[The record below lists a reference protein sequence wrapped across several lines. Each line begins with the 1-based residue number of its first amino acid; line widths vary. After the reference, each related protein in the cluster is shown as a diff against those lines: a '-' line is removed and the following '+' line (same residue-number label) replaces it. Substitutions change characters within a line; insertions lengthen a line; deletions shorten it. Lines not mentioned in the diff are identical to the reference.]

1 MKKEYITPKTITVV
15 VKTCNLL
22 QSSGLYSVRSME
34 NGGEST
40 VGDENED

>member
-22 QSSGLYSVRSME
+22 QSSETYSVKSMK
-34 NGGEST
+34 NGGESF
-40 VGDENED
+40 VGDDE